1 MVKFFGT
8 DPELPVKLY
17 SKSLVL
23 VYLKQNLN
31 FNIRALNHLS
41 TPLGLFNFFEL
52 GKPSIESKSNYRKS
66 SYYIPTTI
74 LK

>member
-17 SKSLVL
+17 PKLL

-31 FNIRALNHLS
+31 FKIRALNHLT
-41 TPLGLFNFFEL
+41 TPLGLFNFFEY

-66 SYYIPTTI
+66 IYRVSTSI

>member
-1 MVKFFGT
+1 MVKFLGT

-17 SKSLVL
+17 PKSL

-31 FNIRALNHLS
+31 FKIRTLNYL
-41 TPLGLFNFFEL
+41 TAPLGFFNFFEL
-52 GKPSIESKSNYRKS
+52 GQPSIESKSIYRKS
-66 SYYIPTTI
+66 SYCDLTLI

>member
-17 SKSLVL
+17 PKLL

-31 FNIRALNHLS
+31 FKIKSLNHLTTS
-41 TPLGLFNFFEL
+41 LGLSFFFEL
-52 GKPSIESKSNYRKS
+52 GNPSIESKSNYRKS
-66 SYYIPTTI
+66 SYCVPTSI